1 MWLRLADADGSY
13 ENLDMGEVEL
23 SPGGLVRNSVGNQ
36 WTYYEAPLPLEK
48 VWLDPP
54 FNVVA
59 LYFVGRSLYRMPPG
73 SIYLDDI
80 TVKLPPSPGQPGVHV
95 IENFDVVGRWVSMP
109 HDGDVADRAAV
120 TSQAGRGDGPG
131 MEFTWE
137 DPLLQD
143 ARGILIPPGDFP
155 LAAVGSPTLPAGQ
168 TLRLDLGRQL
178 APVVVQESVSY
189 FPTMH
194 QRNIPFLLVSLKSL
208 EDYTS
213 RIPRGNVNPPREY
226 WIALEQGVDTPEAI
240 RMVREATSVSAS
252 IRDRSALLERYNRDP
267 LAGGGWNGL
276 TLLGLAA
283 LTLVVTLA
291 LATHAIVAVNGAR
304 VELTVTRA
312 LGFSRNQLV
321 SLLVLERVLV
331 AGIGLVAGAVLG
343 YYLGRWT
350 LGYMGLTPSGLPI
363 VPPMVFTVQAWLILL
378 VIVNLAIAAAL
389 ATVVAAV
396 TVGRLRVSD
405 ILRSRV

>member
-1 MWLRLADADGSY
+1 M
-13 ENLDMGEVEL
+13 
-23 SPGGLVRNSVGNQ
+23 
-36 WTYYEAPLPLEK
+36 
-48 VWLDPP
+48 
-54 FNVVA
+54 
-59 LYFVGRSLYRMPPG
+59 
-73 SIYLDDI
+73 
-80 TVKLPPSPGQPGVHV
+80 
-95 IENFDVVGRWVSMP
+95 
-109 HDGDVADRAAV
+109 
-120 TSQAGRGDGPG
+120 
-131 MEFTWE
+131 
-137 DPLLQD
+137 
-143 ARGILIPPGDFP
+143 
-155 LAAVGSPTLPAGQ
+155 
-168 TLRLDLGRQL
+168 
-178 APVVVQESVSY
+178 
-189 FPTMH
+189 
-194 QRNIPFLLVSLKSL
+194 
-208 EDYTS
+208 
-213 RIPRGNVNPPREY
+213 
-226 WIALEQGVDTPEAI
+226 
-240 RMVREATSVSAS
+240 
-252 IRDRSALLERYNRDP
+252 LERYNRDP

-363 VPPMVFTVQAWLILL
+363 VPPMVFTVQAWLIVL